1 MNENITTLQNKL
13 TWATGAI
20 KQAIETMTPPEG
32 RRDYNK
38 HTVACRENL
47 QGILK
52 LIETPEAKAE
62 ARKHLTDKEYSLG
75 EDGNCD
81 THCNW
86 S

>member
-1 MNENITTLQNKL
+1 MNENATTLQNKL

-62 ARKHLTDKEYSLG
+62 AAPSEVAERAIRAMKFRMD
-75 EDGNCD
+75 N
-81 THCNW
+81 NR
-86 S
+86 